1 MQIKGITFAPFCGK
15 GVFSA
20 EETYRSFDRM
30 IEKTGANYVILVP
43 NGMQDTPQSEQIDY
57 TSMCTCGDE
66 ELVRMIDYAH
76 EKGLKVA
83 LKPTV
88 NCKNGTWRA
97 HINFFDVDVP
107 CEPKWCNW
115 FASYTQFQL
124 HFAQIAEQTG
134 CEMFLPGCEMVM
146 AERREAEWRALIGEI
161 RKVYHGVISYN
172 TDKYQEDRVT
182 WWDCVDVISSSGYY
196 PITDWEQE
204 LDRIEAVVKKFRK
217 PFFFAE
223 TGCMSVEG
231 SSKVPNDWSIK
242 AQVCPEEQ
250 AQWYETML
258 AAIAKRDW
266 VDGIMIWSWTDR
278 LYPEDRAMTMGGYDI
293 YGKPAADVVERVF
306 KEK

>member
-1 MQIKGITFAPFCGK
+1 MQIKGITFAPFCGR
-15 GVFSA
+15 GVFS
-20 EETYRSFDRM
+20 EKETYQSFDKM

-43 NGMQDTPQSEQIDY
+43 NGLQDTPQSEQIDY
-57 TSMCTCGDE
+57 KSKCTCTDE
-66 ELVRMIDYAH
+66 ELIRMIDYAH
-76 EKGLKVA
+76 DKGLRVA

-107 CEPKWCNW
+107 CEPKWSNW
-115 FASYTQFQL
+115 FNAYTEFQL

-146 AERREAEWRALIGEI
+146 AERRDCEWRTLIGEI

-172 TDKYQEDRVT
+172 TDKYQEDHVT

-204 LDRIEAVVKKFRK
+204 LDRIEAVVKKFDK

-258 AAIAKRDW
+258 TAIKKRDW

-278 LYPEDRAMTMGGYDI
+278 LYPEERAMTMGGYDI

>member
-66 ELVRMIDYAH
+66 ELICMIDYAH

-107 CEPKWCNW
+107 CEPKWRNW
-115 FASYTQFQL
+115 FAAYTQFQI